1 MEICCVNLNWH
12 VIRYPLNIGWNPTRC
27 GCVRFVVTES
37 TQLFISLF
45 QKSSRS
51 TGLDNIDI
59 MILIH
64 KEDKTKDAFPGELV
78 FNSER
83 RVYDSMNA
91 DTILQPGTYM
101 IYAISL
107 SKTIEAFVQPGSLV
121 IHR

>member
-1 MEICCVNLNWH
+1 
-12 VIRYPLNIGWNPTRC
+12 
-27 GCVRFVVTES
+27 
-37 TQLFISLF
+37 
-45 QKSSRS
+45 
-51 TGLDNIDI
+51 